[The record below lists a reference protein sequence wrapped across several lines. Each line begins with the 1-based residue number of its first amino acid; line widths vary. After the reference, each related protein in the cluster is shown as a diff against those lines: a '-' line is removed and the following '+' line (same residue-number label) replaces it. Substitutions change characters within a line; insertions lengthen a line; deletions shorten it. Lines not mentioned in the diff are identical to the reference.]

1 MSGCHGI
8 SPIYFTSYNTVS
20 YSTLSNTNLT
30 FWWIRQEICLI
41 NIPFKVGFDAI
52 WYPTL
57 KLSLAEKSRVL
68 QFSGVSGEMT
78 RLLKKGLWGLLA
90 LMTHAAFA
98 QNETTSMERESFM
111 KIRLV
116 MENAVVEAILDDNA
130 ASRDFAAML
139 PLDVT
144 LSDYHQTEKIADL
157 PSTLSTDGA
166 PDGID
171 PAIGDIT
178 YYAPGAI

>member
-1 MSGCHGI
+1 
-8 SPIYFTSYNTVS
+8 
-20 YSTLSNTNLT
+20 
-30 FWWIRQEICLI
+30 
-41 NIPFKVGFDAI
+41 
-52 WYPTL
+52 
-57 KLSLAEKSRVL
+57 
-68 QFSGVSGEMT
+68 MT

-98 QNETTSMERESFM
+98 QNEATSMERESFM

-116 MENAVVEAILDDNA
+116 MENAVVEASLDDNA

-178 YYAPGAI
+178 YYAPWGNLAIFYRDFGYARGLVRLGRIDSGIETLIKQGELRVRIERVQDGPD

>member
-1 MSGCHGI
+1 
-8 SPIYFTSYNTVS
+8 
-20 YSTLSNTNLT
+20 
-30 FWWIRQEICLI
+30 
-41 NIPFKVGFDAI
+41 
-52 WYPTL
+52 
-57 KLSLAEKSRVL
+57 
-68 QFSGVSGEMT
+68 
-78 RLLKKGLWGLLA
+78 
-90 LMTHAAFA
+90 MTHAAFA
-98 QNETTSMERESFM
+98 QNEATSMERESFM

-116 MENAVVEAILDDNA
+116 VENAVVEAILDDNA

-178 YYAPGAI
+178 YYAPWGNLAVFYRDFGYARGLIRLGRIDSGIETLIKQGELRVRIERVQDGPD